1 MEAKQTNCLK
11 FLKQPNQFVIPIYQ
25 RTYSWTIKQCQQLW
39 RDIIRAAED
48 DTVSGHFI
56 GSVVYI
62 EHGLYHVSSVPQ
74 LLIIDGQQR
83 LTTLSILLAAL
94 GKAIEASGDNL
105 QTSRKKIENYYLFN
119 NEEEGETRYKLL
131 LTQND
136 KETFIRLIEER
147 DLPTV
152 PSQRIVE
159 NYKFFESQIRKQE
172 IDLNRLY
179 QGISKLIIVDIALNR
194 ENDNPQLIFESLN
207 STGLDLS
214 QADLIRNYVLM
225 GLEPKEQEEIY
236 NNYWYP
242 MEQSFRQA
250 SYSELFD
257 RFIRD
262 YLTLKSKFGSIP
274 NIKDVY
280 GSFKSYVQNHKGISI
295 QEIIADIYRY
305 SKYFVRLALD
315 QEADLEIKQA
325 LADINTLKVDV
336 AYPFLLELYEDYTQ
350 KLLTREEFI
359 KILRL
364 VESYVVRRAICGLP
378 TNSMN
383 KTFATLSREIDKG
396 NYLESVEIA
405 FIINNAYK
413 RFPNDEEF
421 RTAFVVKDIYNFRN
435 CKYLLRKLEN
445 YERPKELVNVEE
457 YTIEHIMPQ
466 NSKLPKQWQTELGEG
481 WKEVQAKYL
490 HTIGNLTLTGYNSE
504 YSDRPFS
511 EKQKMK
517 DGFADSPLRLN
528 QMLSKLEQW
537 NETEIKK
544 RAEALAN
551 KAIKVW
557 SFPSVQLELKNF
569 PSSNAYSNNYIEDIP
584 EEIKDLLET
593 IRERILNIDPSVREE
608 VKKKYI
614 AYKTTTNFVDIA
626 RQTRRLLLFLNIS
639 FEEIKD
645 PKSLCRDVSKVG
657 HWGNGD
663 VEVGFSSLDQIDD
676 VMFLVYQAFNKH
688 KLGCG

>member
-1 MEAKQTNCLK
+1 MKATETNCLK

-25 RTYSWTIKQCQQLW
+25 RTYSWTLKQCQQLW
-39 RDIIRAAED
+39 HDITRAAMD

-62 EHGLYHVSSVPQ
+62 ERGLYHVSSVPQ

-94 GKAIEASGDNL
+94 GKAIEASGEKL
-105 QTSRKKIENYYLFN
+105 EISRKKIENYYLFN
-119 NEEEGETRYKLL
+119 SEEEGEKHYKLL

-147 DLPTV
+147 ELPTV
-152 PSQRIVE
+152 ASQRIVE

-172 IDLNRLY
+172 INLNSLY
-179 QGISKLIIVDIALNR
+179 QGINKLIIVDIALDHER
-194 ENDNPQLIFESLN
+194 DNPQLIFESLN

-250 SYSELFD
+250 GYSELFD

-262 YLTLKSKFGSIP
+262 YLTIKSKSGSIP

-280 GSFKSYVQNHKGISI
+280 SSFKGYVQNHKGTSI
-295 QEIIADIYRY
+295 KEIIADIYHY

-350 KLLTREEFI
+350 KRLIREEFI

-364 VESYVVRRAICGLP
+364 VETYVVRRAICGLP
-378 TNSMN
+378 TNFMN
-383 KTFATLSREIDKG
+383 KTFATLSREIDQE
-396 NYLESVEIA
+396 NYLESVEVA
-405 FIINNAYK
+405 FLRKNAYK

-445 YERPKELVNVEE
+445 CERLKELVNVEE

-466 NSKLPKQWQTELGEG
+466 SSKLSKQWQTQLGES

-504 YSDRPFS
+504 YSDRPFP
-511 EKQKMK
+511 EKRDMK

-528 QMLSKLEQW
+528 QMLSKLEHW
-537 NETEIKK
+537 NETEIKN
-544 RAEALAN
+544 RAEALAD
-551 KAIKVW
+551 KAIKIW
-557 SFPSVQLELKNF
+557 SFPPLDLEITKMPF
-569 PSSNAYSNNYIEDIP
+569 GDAYSNNCLEDISG
-584 EEIKDLLET
+584 EIKDLLENV
-593 IRERILNIDPSVREE
+593 RKRILKLDASVREE
-608 VKKKYI
+608 VNKQYI
-614 AYKTTTNFVDIA
+614 AYKTTRNFVGIVL
-626 RQTRRLLLFLNIS
+626 RKSRLLLVLNIGV
-639 FEEIKD
+639 EEIKD
-645 PKSLCRDVSKVG
+645 HKGLCRDISKVG
-657 HWGNGD
+657 HWATGD
-663 VEVGFSSLDQIDD
+663 VEVSFSSLDQIDD
-676 VMFLVYQAFNKH
+676 VMFLVQQAFNKVQR
-688 KLGCG
+688 GCG

>member
-1 MEAKQTNCLK
+1 M
-11 FLKQPNQFVIPIYQ
+11 
-25 RTYSWTIKQCQQLW
+25 
-39 RDIIRAAED
+39 
-48 DTVSGHFI
+48 
-56 GSVVYI
+56 
-62 EHGLYHVSSVPQ
+62 
-74 LLIIDGQQR
+74 
-83 LTTLSILLAAL
+83 
-94 GKAIEASGDNL
+94 
-105 QTSRKKIENYYLFN
+105 
-119 NEEEGETRYKLL
+119 
-131 LTQND
+131 
-136 KETFIRLIEER
+136 
-147 DLPTV
+147 
-152 PSQRIVE
+152 E

-172 IDLNRLY
+172 IDLNSLY

-194 ENDNPQLIFESLN
+194 EHDNPQLIFESLN

-242 MEQSFRQA
+242 MEQSFGQA
-250 SYSELFD
+250 GYSELFD

-262 YLTLKSKFGSIP
+262 YLTIKSKFGSIP

-280 GSFKSYVQNHKGISI
+280 SSFKSYVQNHKSTSI
-295 QEIIADIYRY
+295 KEIIADIYRY

-315 QEADLEIKQA
+315 QEADSEIKQA

-350 KLLTREEFI
+350 KRLTREKFI

-383 KTFATLSREIDKG
+383 KTFATLSREIDKE

-405 FIINNAYK
+405 FISKNAYK

-421 RTAFVVKDIYNFRN
+421 RTAFVVKDIYNLRN
-435 CKYLLRKLEN
+435 CKYLLSKLEN
-445 YERPKELVNVEE
+445 CKRLKELVSIEE

-466 NSKLPKQWQTELGEG
+466 NSKLSKQWQTQLGES

-504 YSDRPFS
+504 YSDRPFP
-511 EKQKMK
+511 EKRDMK

-528 QMLSKLEQW
+528 QMLSKLEHW
-537 NETEIKK
+537 NETEIKN
-544 RAEALAN
+544 RAEALAD
-551 KAIKVW
+551 KAIKIW
-557 SFPSVQLELKNF
+557 SFPSVQEITKMPF
-569 PSSNAYSNNYIEDIP
+569 CDAYSNNYLEEISG
-584 EEIKDLLET
+584 EIKDFLET
-593 IRERILNIDPSVREE
+593 IKKRILNLDASVREE

-614 AYKTTTNFVDIA
+614 AYKTTRNFVCIVL
-626 RQTRRLLLFLNIS
+626 RKSRLVLTLNMS

-645 PKSLCRDVSKVG
+645 PKGLCRDISKVG
-657 HWGNGD
+657 HWSPGD
-663 VEVGFSSLDQIDD
+663 VEVSFSSLDQIDD
-676 VMFLVYQAFNKH
+676 VMFLVQQAFNKYSESVAD
-688 KLGCG
+688 